1 MARDKVTFLDDNLSI
16 ATCDWNYFQVDIYIC
31 ILIDIECSPNH
42 CYKNV
47 CFTCLRSQLA
57 VALLD
62 VAHGHNGPQQ
72 QQLGQFDPSPPQ
84 RLAWSHQSAAD
95 ESTAVAHHQ
104 QQQLRW
110 HTGLSDSIINS
121 IEIAAAAS
129 RYRPAVSTRETT
141 SCDER
146 STSGLICQTCELM
159 ATCVMVDSAWMTVP
173 VETCDTDE
181 GYYCNVARRGC
192 SNETGPCHPFG
203 YVGNFACTSQ
213 GVFPDP
219 YDCQKYHM
227 CYNAA
232 SQPVVA
238 NIECGGNK
246 AFSAATG
253 DCSMGLNDTVCSRP
267 QFTCSNSGDIAA
279 WPGNAN
285 IFYICKAT
293 LERGQRILYPTLYRC
308 ASGEVFNGRDC
319 MPRGRGNAPSGSDA
333 DKPAKPVPAPFRCPH
348 NGLHID
354 PLDCRAYYYCDVL
367 LRSKRHRCPDA
378 THFVDSKKSC
388 MRGPCPT

>member
-1 MARDKVTFLDDNLSI
+1 MHVVISFRCSH
-16 ATCDWNYFQVDIYIC
+16 IC
-31 ILIDIECSPNH
+31 
-42 CYKNV
+42 
-47 CFTCLRSQLA
+47 TQLV

-62 VAHGHNGPQQ
+62 VANGRS
-72 QQLGQFDPSPPQ
+72 QFDPSPPQ
-84 RLAWSHQSAAD
+84 RSPWEHQSLGARTTND
-95 ESTAVAHHQ
+95 ESVRIAE
-104 QQQLRW
+104 QLQHRW
-110 HTGLSDSIINS
+110 YTGQSDSIVNS
-121 IEIAAAAS
+121 IEIASPAS
-129 RYRPAVSTRETT
+129 RRHPVVSTRETT

-146 STSGLICQTCELM
+146 STSGLICQNCELM

-253 DCSMGLNDTVCSRP
+253 DCSMSLNDTVCSRP
-267 QFTCSNSGDIAA
+267 QYKCEHSGDIAA

-319 MPRGRGNAPSGSDA
+319 MPRGRDGAVSA
-333 DKPAKPVPAPFRCPH
+333 EAAKPAPAQFQCPH

-354 PLDCRAYYYCDVL
+354 PQDCRAYYYCDVL
-367 LRSKRHRCPDA
+367 MRSKRYVCPET

-388 MRGPCPT
+388 MRGPCPPT